1 MPADTRLIW
10 QCGLSFV
17 VPKLSFTNN
26 VLLEHLFVRTPISLL
41 PMHKDKQGQQ
51 GHQGQPGQQGKQGQ
65 QGQRDNT
72 DNQDNRDNKNNTC
85 TSMSSSMP
93 FLSACSANFLMAS
106 ASLSWAWDKG
116 FAIKCK
122 STFSLA
128 LTDQQI
134 LLAWIWARSSC
145 IRRQLSAYWRLQ
157 KSPRHRV
164 LIVCCLF
171 CCFYLTSSMMVVK
184 KDMPTKM

>member
-1 MPADTRLIW
+1 MTMW
-10 QCGLSFV
+10 FKG
-17 VPKLSFTNN
+17 
-26 VLLEHLFVRTPISLL
+26 
-41 PMHKDKQGQQ
+41 
-51 GHQGQPGQQGKQGQ
+51 
-65 QGQRDNT
+65 
-72 DNQDNRDNKNNTC
+72 NTC

-145 IRRQLSAYWRLQ
+145 IRRQLSAYWRLH
-157 KSPRHRV
+157 KSPWYWELFV
-164 LIVCCLF
+164 VFCCLF
-171 CCFYLTSSMMVVK
+171 VFCFVVFTWPARWWWWRRTCRPRYRWCRSACMRFSLDK
-184 KDMPTKM
+184 RNAKIICR